1 MSIKK
6 EYKKG
11 DDSLMK
17 ATNKKDIIFKRNK
30 ALSEKVAS
38 ALRSRGFDAYICD
51 TGDEAASL
59 VLSIIPEG
67 SSVSWGGSYSIQE
80 IGLVDKI
87 RSGNY
92 RVLDRDATATP
103 EKRWEMMIKAL
114 SADVFLT
121 SFNAVS
127 EDGILYN
134 IDGIG
139 NRIAAIIYG
148 PRMVVAI
155 VGMNKV
161 CPTKEDA
168 YARARGYAAP
178 VNAARFGGGTPCVA
192 TGSCEDCR
200 SPDSICSHIV
210 ETRMCRPAGRIKIIL
225 VKEELGI

>member
-1 MSIKK
+1 
-6 EYKKG
+6 
-11 DDSLMK
+11 MK
-17 ATNKKDIIFKRNK
+17 PTNKNEIIFRRNK
-30 ALSEKVAS
+30 TLSEKVAA

-59 VLSIIPEG
+59 ALSLIPEG

-92 RVLDRDATATP
+92 RVLDRDAPATP
-103 EKRWEMMIKAL
+103 EERREMMIKAL
-114 SADVFLT
+114 TADVFLT

-127 EDGILYN
+127 EDGVLYN

-148 PRMVVAI
+148 LSMIVAV

-168 YARARGYAAP
+168 YSRARGYAAP
-178 VNAARFGGGTPCVA
+178 VNAARFGGKTPCVA
-192 TGSCEDCR
+192 TGSCADCK
-200 SPDSICSHIV
+200 SPECICSHIV

-225 VKEELGI
+225 VNEELGF